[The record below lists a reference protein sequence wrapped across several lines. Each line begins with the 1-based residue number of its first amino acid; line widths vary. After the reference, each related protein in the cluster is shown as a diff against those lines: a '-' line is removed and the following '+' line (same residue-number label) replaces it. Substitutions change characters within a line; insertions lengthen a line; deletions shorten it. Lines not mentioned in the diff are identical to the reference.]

1 MSVDEEGPVFP
12 GSQGAASVITWIDR
26 VLLDLR
32 DGRINDAR
40 ALLEGEAWRSLDLG
54 GIPLPIRNQLHDTLS
69 DAASAL
75 GGPHDSTDAAEAALL
90 VARSRF
96 IPGG

>member
-12 GSQGAASVITWIDR
+12 GSQGAASVIEWIDR

-40 ALLEGEAWRSLDLG
+40 ALLEGEAWRGLNLD
-54 GIPLPIRNQLHDTLS
+54 GIPIPIRNQLQDSLS
-69 DAASAL
+69 DATSAL
-75 GGPHDSTDAAEAALL
+75 GGPHDSTADAEAALL

-96 IPGG
+96 LPGA